1 MSPPPSSSS
10 PHVVEDIRGLVQ
22 LMSDGTVRRSAD
34 PASFPVV
41 NADPDADGDGEPD
54 DLGVEW
60 KDVTWHREHDLNARL
75 YRPRHLG
82 ASNDAR
88 IPVVVYFHGGGGAG
102 GAAGFFCLGSG
113 RWPGPHNW
121 CLRLASELPAIVIS
135 FDYRLAPEHR
145 LPNAQD
151 DGEEA
156 MAWLRAHAAHDPW
169 LADDADFARVFVAG
183 ASAGGNIAHH
193 VASTFGK
200 SGLGAPVRIRGAILL
215 TPAMSG
221 EARTRAEAAS
231 APPPAHGADA
241 THLTADMVDR
251 YARLFLPA
259 GATRDHP
266 AINLVGPRA
275 PALAAVAMPPML
287 VVAAERDVLRERH
300 AQYARRMKEEWG
312 KKVEYVELAGVG
324 HGFSEADDPWTPRAD
339 ELVRLVRRF
348 VVKHMDAE

>member
-1 MSPPPSSSS
+1 MSPPSSS

-41 NADPDADGDGEPD
+41 DADPDADGDGEPD

-88 IPVVVYFHGGGGAG
+88 IPVIAYFHGGGGAG

-121 CLRLASELPAIVIS
+121 CLRLASELPAVVVS

-145 LPNAQD
+145 LPAAID
-151 DGEEA
+151 DGEAA

-193 VASTFGK
+193 VAATFGK
-200 SGLGAPVRIRGAILL
+200 AGLGAPVRIRGALLL

-221 EARTRAEAAS
+221 EARTRTEAAP
-231 APPPAHGADA
+231 APPNADA
-241 THLTADMVDR
+241 TVLTADMVDR

-259 GATRDHP
+259 GANRDHP
-266 AINLVGPRA
+266 AINVSGPGA
-275 PALAAVAMPPML
+275 PALAAVAMPPLL
-287 VVAAERDVLRERH
+287 VVAAERDVLKERH

-312 KKVEYVELAGVG
+312 KKVEYAEIAGVG
-324 HGFSEADDPWTPRAD
+324 HGFSEADDPWTPPAD
-339 ELVRLVRRF
+339 QLVRLVRRF
-348 VVKHMDAE
+348 VVAHMNAE

>member
-1 MSPPPSSSS
+1 MSPPSSS

-34 PASFPVV
+34 PSSFPVV

-121 CLRLASELPAIVIS
+121 CLRVASELPAIVIS

-145 LPNAQD
+145 LPAAID

-169 LADDADFARVFVAG
+169 LADDADFSRVFVAG

-193 VASTFGK
+193 IASTFGK

-221 EARTRAEAAS
+221 EART
-231 APPPAHGADA
+231 
-241 THLTADMVDR
+241 HLTADMVDR

-266 AINLVGPRA
+266 AITLVGPRA

>member
-1 MSPPPSSSS
+1 MSPSSPP

-41 NADPDADGDGEPD
+41 DADRDADGDGEPD

-60 KDVTWHREHDLNARL
+60 KDVTWRREHDLNARL

-82 ASNDAR
+82 AANDAR
-88 IPVVVYFHGGGGAG
+88 IPVVAYFHGGGA
-102 GAAGFFCLGSG
+102 AAGFFCLGSG

-121 CLRLASELPAIVIS
+121 CLRLASELPAVVVS

-145 LPNAQD
+145 LPAAQD

-156 MAWLRAHAAHDPW
+156 MAWLRSHAAHDPW
-169 LADDADFARVFVAG
+169 LADDADFGRVFVAG

-193 VASTFGK
+193 VAATFGK
-200 SGLGAPVRIRGAILL
+200 AGLCPAVRIRGAVLL

-221 EARTRAEAAS
+221 EARTRAEAA
-231 APPPAHGADA
+231 APAPAAHDA
-241 THLTADMVDR
+241 AAVVTADVVDR

-266 AINLVGPRA
+266 AINVAGPGA
-275 PALAAVAMPPML
+275 PALAAVAMPPLL

-312 KKVEYVELAGVG
+312 KEVEYAELAGVG
-324 HGFSEADDPWTPRAD
+324 HGFSEADDPWTPPAD

-348 VVKHMDAE
+348 VVAHMDAE

>member
-1 MSPPPSSSS
+1 MSPPSPS

-41 NADPDADGDGEPD
+41 DADPDADGDGEPD

-88 IPVVVYFHGGGGAG
+88 IPVVAYFHGGGGG
-102 GAAGFFCLGSG
+102 GGFFCLGSG

-121 CLRLASELPAIVIS
+121 CLRLASELPAVVAS

-145 LPNAQD
+145 LPAAID
-151 DGEEA
+151 DGEAA

-169 LADDADFARVFVAG
+169 LADDADFAHVFLAG

-193 VASTFGK
+193 VAATFGK
-200 SGLGAPVRIRGAILL
+200 AGLGAPVRIRGAVLL

-221 EARTRAEAAS
+221 EARTRAEAAR
-231 APPPAHGADA
+231 PPPTAADA
-241 THLTADMVDR
+241 SVLTADMVDR

-259 GATRDHP
+259 GANRDHP
-266 AINLVGPRA
+266 AINLCGPGA
-275 PALAAVAMPPML
+275 PALAAVAMPPLL

-300 AQYARRMKEEWG
+300 ALYARRMKEEWG
-312 KKVEYVELAGVG
+312 KQVEYVEIAGVG
-324 HGFSEADDPWTPRAD
+324 HGFSEADDPWTPPAD
-339 ELVRLVRRF
+339 QLVRLVRRF
-348 VVKHMDAE
+348 VVAHMNAE